1 MLNWL
6 TKRVVIFHKS
16 TSDEGALAMMCG
28 RDEEPQSIKCSSLL
42 KNCYELTHVIRLW
55 THVVDNK
62 KQASRELKKIV
73 DDA

>member
-1 MLNWL
+1 
-6 TKRVVIFHKS
+6 
-16 TSDEGALAMMCG
+16 MCG